1 MLREAF
7 LSSRSFFVFPLCLFC
22 GLADTV
28 WFQTLGEDASP
39 VLDNTRKTV
48 LYDAQQGYYNQSEDP
63 DAIVSP
69 VPVFHHSRGG
79 AVYNVAGQRVS
90 RVRKGLYITG
100 GKKILV
106 Q

>member
-1 MLREAF
+1 M
-7 LSSRSFFVFPLCLFC
+7 
-22 GLADTV
+22 
-28 WFQTLGEDASP
+28 P
-39 VLDNTRKTV
+39 VPFLDNTHKTV
-48 LYDAQQGYYNQSEDP
+48 LYDAQQGYYIQSEDP

-90 RVRKGLYITG
+90 RVCKGLYITG